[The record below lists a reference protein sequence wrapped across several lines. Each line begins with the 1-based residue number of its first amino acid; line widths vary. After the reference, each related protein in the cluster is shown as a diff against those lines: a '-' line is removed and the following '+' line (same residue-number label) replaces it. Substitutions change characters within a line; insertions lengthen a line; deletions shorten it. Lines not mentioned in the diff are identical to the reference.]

1 MSCNYCVAMIDHCR
15 HPGVL
20 IPISIQCQ
28 IIQLN
33 MKIKVDYL
41 TQYLCAQDTTVQ
53 KCVIIKLFLN
63 VLKYLMFTCV
73 AFICSKIVKTV
84 ILCFFYSN
92 ILSNVIYS
100 CDATLKT
107 AVMMLKI
114 HCHMILQKSF

>member
-1 MSCNYCVAMIDHCR
+1 
-15 HPGVL
+15 
-20 IPISIQCQ
+20 
-28 IIQLN
+28 

-53 KCVIIKLFLN
+53 KFVIIKLFLN
-63 VLKYLMFTCV
+63 VYLMFTCV

-107 AVMMLKI
+107 AVMMVKI